1 VSGLF
6 GKRLEESIK
15 EGNSAP
21 RNAQPPNVNI
31 SCCRE
36 FSYSTFGCR
45 EKSSLSFIR
54 VKIVGRN
61 YLALIDSG
69 SSRTFLGPEIV
80 ELLRELQMPFGSPD
94 GKRVTTATGQTTRI
108 KGEINLAFKLKNRTR
123 TLRACALPTLALS
136 CIAGMDFLSAFGI
149 GVNFATR
156 RWFFVEDPRTDFE
169 FEAGPG
175 SSPLNVHAAIEYGG
189 KSAQPLVTQRE
200 NFSRNE
206 SPPIGE
212 GDRNVPDSPFKT
224 TRKRAHIRSKRCRD
238 RIVL

>member
-1 VSGLF
+1 MSGLF

-45 EKSSLSFIR
+45 EKSSLSFLH

-80 ELLRELQMPFGSPD
+80 ELLRELQMPFGSPE

-108 KGEINLAFKLKNRTR
+108 KGEINLDFKLKDRTR

-149 GVNFATR
+149 GVNFALR
-156 RWFFVEDPRTDFE
+156 RWFFVEDPRTEFE
-169 FEAGPG
+169 FETGPG
-175 SSPLNVHAAIEYGG
+175 DSPLNAHAAIEYGE
-189 KSAQPLVTQRE
+189 KSAQPLVTQTE

-206 SPPIGE
+206 SPQMDE
-212 GDRNVPDSPFKT
+212 GDQKMPRMP
-224 TRKRAHIRSKRCRD
+224 HSKPRENRL
-238 RIVL
+238 V